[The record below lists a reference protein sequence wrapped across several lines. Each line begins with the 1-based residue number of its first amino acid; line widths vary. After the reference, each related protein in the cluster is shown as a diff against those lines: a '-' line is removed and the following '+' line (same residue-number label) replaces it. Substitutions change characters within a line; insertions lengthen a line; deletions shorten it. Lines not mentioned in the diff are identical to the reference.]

1 MTLRIET
8 LPQRRTV
15 VRLSGRMQSEHL
27 GDLQRYIDASDFKPL
42 LDLEQVTLV
51 DVEAVRFLIDCEERG
66 IDLLHCPPYIR
77 QWMSRER
84 SDHS

>member
-1 MTLRIET
+1 
-8 LPQRRTV
+8 
-15 VRLSGRMQSEHL
+15 MQSEHL
-27 GDLQRYIDASDFKPL
+27 ADLQRYIDAPLFKPL

-51 DVEAVRFLIDCEERG
+51 DVEAVRFLIACEERG

-84 SDHS
+84 PPR